1 MVNMAA
7 HPEDSA
13 PPIEQFGLE
22 IVNFLYHDAD
32 KLQFAGLIERAKSI
46 SDRAV
51 GRRLMDA
58 IEMGITLKER
68 FALHQQRERGLLA
81 LIETAQD
88 LTAITDL
95 DRVLQAI
102 VQRARK
108 LIGCDVGYLSI
119 YDPEQDDF
127 YVRATDGAFS
137 EKFKQVRVGLAVGI
151 CGFVA
156 RTKAPYSS
164 SDYGVDSRF
173 AHTRLIDTAVLDEN
187 IKSILGVPLL
197 AGEQVIG
204 VLFVGDRYIRS
215 YVAWEM
221 SILSTLAAHASV
233 AIGNARLFEQ
243 AQMALEQASRTNVLL
258 SRQTADTRNAAE
270 AHEQLTA
277 LAAKGGSLK
286 DICDKVAGMLGGHVV
301 VYDGGEQEVCASAG
315 SPCRLTD
322 ETDPSSARDYEQA
335 DRIHVALGES
345 RILGRSVIAFDR
357 PSQVCRVSAMI
368 GGRGMLGG
376 LVIYTAMPLNDV
388 AIRIF
393 ERSSMVTAVV
403 LLSQE
408 HRELA
413 ALAQL
418 PTVLRGLVSA
428 APRDSQFLVDQAGLY
443 GLDLSLPICMVV
455 IEADAN
461 RYALRRLRGEF
472 QMPSVL
478 FGEMDGLLVFFCHAS
493 SAGALRQALQLF
505 FLKQL
510 RVPLTGVV
518 SVPVES
524 PVGLPRVYDD
534 VRHCL
539 RFLKLL
545 NRSGSLFL
553 QQELS
558 LYSVLFDK
566 QNNED
571 IRVFLASTLGGLYCG
586 QEARKIE
593 LAQTL
598 LAYLD
603 HGHNARTAAESMGIH
618 INTFRQRLAAIDVLL
633 GSWRG
638 STRALEIHMALRLW
652 RLSQEQQFAA

>member
-1 MVNMAA
+1 MAA
-7 HPEDSA
+7 SPGDSTSS
-13 PPIEQFGLE
+13 IEQFGLE
-22 IVNFLYHDAD
+22 IIKFLYHDTD
-32 KLQFAGLIERAKSI
+32 KLQFVALIEWAKSV
-46 SDRAV
+46 SDKAV
-51 GRRLMDA
+51 GQRLIA
-58 IEMGITLKER
+58 AVQMGITLKER
-68 FALHQQRERGLLA
+68 FELHQQRERGLLA

-108 LIGCDVGYLSI
+108 LVGCDVGYLSI
-119 YDPEQDDF
+119 YDPDQGDF

-137 EKFKQVRVGLAVGI
+137 EKFKQVRVGLTVGI

-164 SDYGVDSRF
+164 SDYGVDGRF
-173 AHTRLIDTAVLDEN
+173 AHTRLVDTAVLDEN

-243 AQMALEQASRTNVLL
+243 TQIALQQASQTNLLL

-286 DICDKVAGMLGGHVV
+286 DICDKVAVMLGGYVV

-315 SPCRLTD
+315 STSRLTD
-322 ETDPSSARDYEQA
+322 EADQSSAQVYKQA
-335 DRIHVALGES
+335 DQIHAALGES
-345 RILGRSVIAFDR
+345 RILGRSVMAFER
-357 PSQVCRVSAMI
+357 PSQACQVSAVI

-376 LVIYTAMPLNDV
+376 LVIYTPAPLNDV

-418 PTVLRGLVSA
+418 PMVLRGLVSA
-428 APRDSQFLVDQAGLY
+428 VQVDSQLLSDLAALY
-443 GLDLSLPICMVV
+443 GLDLALPVCMVV
-455 IEADAN
+455 IEADASP
-461 RYALRRLRGEF
+461 YALRRLRGEF
-472 QMPSVL
+472 KMASVL
-478 FGEMDGLLVFFCHAS
+478 FGEIDGLLVFFCHAQ
-493 SAGALRQALQLF
+493 SASALRQALELF

-510 RVPLTGVV
+510 RVPLTGVI
-518 SVPVES
+518 SVPVGS
-524 PVGLPRVYDD
+524 PAELPRVYDT
-534 VRHCL
+534 VRRCL
-539 RFLKLL
+539 KFLKLL
-545 NRSGSLFL
+545 NRSGCLFL

-566 QNNED
+566 QSNDD
-571 IRVFLASTLGGLYCG
+571 IRVFLASTLGDLYCDG
-586 QEARKIE
+586 EARKIE

-603 HGHNARTAAESMGIH
+603 HDHNARVAAGSLGIH

-652 RLSQEQQFAA
+652 RLSGELQFAV